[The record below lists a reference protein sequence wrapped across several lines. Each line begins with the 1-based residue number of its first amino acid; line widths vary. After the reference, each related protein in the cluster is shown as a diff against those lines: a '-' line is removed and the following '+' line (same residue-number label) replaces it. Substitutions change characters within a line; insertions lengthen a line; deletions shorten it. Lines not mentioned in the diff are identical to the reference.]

1 MKPQYQHNITTSF
14 ALWLDHHLLDKG
26 EAYTNKTGK
35 LYYYSDPR
43 VSSTYKVFGS
53 PHKQWVFDSSIT
65 GATIPSGVYVS
76 GIFKNRN
83 NGVVLDFIN
92 GRALVS
98 GTTTGVNV
106 TGSYSVKDFN
116 IYLSNENE
124 EDLILENNIEANSK
138 FPQTGTYIA
147 PYDESFPAIYVLS
160 DGNKN
165 TPFAFGGEDETRS
178 LMRAVVFAESSYQ
191 LDGVL
196 SLFSDSTQKVFKLKD
211 FTDFPITE
219 YGDIKSGTY
228 SFDDYYTNPDI
239 TTELYIDDV
248 TASKLRD
255 RSKLGSKAYVGFLDF
270 EIIKYRYPRV

>member
-76 GIFKNRN
+76 GVFKNRN

>member
-76 GIFKNRN
+76 GVFKNRN

-228 SFDDYYTNPDI
+228 SFDDYYTNPDV

>member
-1 MKPQYQHNITTSF
+1 MKAQYQHNITTSF

-26 EAYTNKTGK
+26 EAFTNKTGK
-35 LYYYSDPR
+35 LYYYTDPR
-43 VSSTYKVFGS
+43 VSNTYKVFGS

-76 GIFKNRN
+76 GVFKGRN
-83 NGVVLDFIN
+83 NGVILDFIN

-106 TGSYSVKDFN
+106 TGAYSVKDFN

-147 PYDESFPAIYVLS
+147 PYDESFPAIYILS

-178 LMRAVVFAESSYQ
+178 LMRGVVFAESPYQ
-191 LDGVL
+191 LDGAL
-196 SLFSDSTQKVFKLKD
+196 SLFADTSQKVFKLKD
-211 FTDFPITE
+211 FSNFPITE
-219 YGDIKSGTY
+219 YGDIKSGSYTY
-228 SFDDYYTNPDI
+228 DDYYINPSVDA
-239 TTELYIDDV
+239 ELFIDDV
-248 TASKLRD
+248 TVSKLKE
-255 RSKLGSKAYVGFLDF
+255 RSKAASRLYVGFMDF
-270 EIIKYRYPRV
+270 EIIKYRYPRL

>member
-43 VSSTYKVFGS
+43 ISSTYKVFGS

-76 GIFKNRN
+76 GVFKNRN

-255 RSKLGSKAYVGFLDF
+255 RSKLSSKVYAGFLDF

>member
-228 SFDDYYTNPDI
+228 SFDDYYTNPDV

>member
-1 MKPQYQHNITTSF
+1 M
-14 ALWLDHHLLDKG
+14 
-26 EAYTNKTGK
+26 
-35 LYYYSDPR
+35 
-43 VSSTYKVFGS
+43 
-53 PHKQWVFDSSIT
+53 
-65 GATIPSGVYVS
+65 
-76 GIFKNRN
+76 
-83 NGVVLDFIN
+83 
-92 GRALVS
+92 
-98 GTTTGVNV
+98 
-106 TGSYSVKDFN
+106 
-116 IYLSNENE
+116 
-124 EDLILENNIEANSK
+124 
-138 FPQTGTYIA
+138 
-147 PYDESFPAIYVLS
+147 SFPAIYVLS

-270 EIIKYRYPRV
+270 EIIKFVLLVVVRIIKQEDFVMIQIAKVL

>member
-1 MKPQYQHNITTSF
+1 
-14 ALWLDHHLLDKG
+14 LLDKG

-43 VSSTYKVFGS
+43 ISSSYKAFGS

-65 GATIPSGVYVS
+65 GATIPSGVHVS
-76 GIFKNRN
+76 GVFKGRN

-98 GTTTGVNV
+98 GVTTGVNV

-124 EDLILENNIEANSK
+124 DDLILENNIEANSK
-138 FPQTGTYIA
+138 FAQTGTYIS
-147 PYDESFPAIYVLS
+147 PYDESFPAIYILS

-178 LMRAVVFAESSYQ
+178 LMRGVVFAESSYQ

-196 SLFSDSTQKVFKLKD
+196 SLFSDTSQKVFKLKD
-211 FTDFPITE
+211 FKDFPITE
-219 YGDIKSGTY
+219 YGDVKSGSY
-228 SFDDYYTNPDI
+228 SFDDYYATPNI
-239 TTELYIDDV
+239 NAELYIDDV

-255 RSKLGSKAYVGFLDF
+255 KSKLGSKSYVGFLDF

>member
-14 ALWLDHHLLDKG
+14 ALWLDNYLLDKG

-43 VSSTYKVFGS
+43 VSSAYKVFGS
-53 PHKQWVFDSSIT
+53 PHKQWVFDSSVT
-65 GATIPSGVYVS
+65 GATVPSGVHV
-76 GIFKNRN
+76 
-83 NGVVLDFIN
+83 NGVFKGRDNGVILDFIN
-92 GRALVS
+92 GRALIS

-116 IYLSNENE
+116 IYLSIENE
-124 EDLILENNIEANSK
+124 DDLILENNIEANSK
-138 FPQTGTYIA
+138 FPQAGTYIS

-178 LMRAVVFAESSYQ
+178 LMRGVVFAETPYQ

-196 SLFSDSTQKVFKLKD
+196 SLFSDATQKVFKLKD
-211 FTDFPITE
+211 FADFPITQ
-219 YGDIKSGTY
+219 YGDVKSGVY
-228 SFDDYYTNPDI
+228 SFDDYYDSPNI
-239 TTELYIDDV
+239 NAELYIEEV

-255 RSKLGSKAYVGFLDF
+255 KSKLGSKAYVGFLDF
-270 EIIKYRYPRV
+270 EVIKYRYPRV

>member
-65 GATIPSGVYVS
+65 GATIPSGVHVS
-76 GIFKNRN
+76 GVFKNRN
-83 NGVVLDFIN
+83 NGVILDFIN

-211 FTDFPITE
+211 FADFPITE

>member
-76 GIFKNRN
+76 GVFKNRN

-219 YGDIKSGTY
+219 YGDIKSGVY

-255 RSKLGSKAYVGFLDF
+255 RSKLSSKAYVGFLDF

>member
-76 GIFKNRN
+76 GVFKNRN

-219 YGDIKSGTY
+219 YGDIKSGVY

>member
-76 GIFKNRN
+76 GVFKNRN
-83 NGVVLDFIN
+83 NGVILDFIN